1 MSMKIQFD
9 ANLDYQ
15 RQAIES
21 VTGVFAGQEICQ
33 TNFTVAPLQS
43 WEEGTL
49 FYGTQEDSLGIGN
62 RLRLLDEDI
71 HANIRKIQ
79 LKNGLAPSEDFDSKG
94 GINLTVEMETGT
106 GKTYV
111 YLRTVFEMNRLYGFT
126 KFIIVVPSI
135 AIKEGVQKSL
145 EITANH
151 FKELYENVAFDYFT
165 YDSSKL
171 SDVRNFATSPDIQI
185 MVINIDAFRK
195 SFTDPEQESKANIIH
210 RAHDRMTGAKPIEFI
225 QQTNPIVIV
234 DEPQSVD
241 TTDKSKEAIASLNP
255 MCTLRYSA
263 THVEKHHMLYK
274 LDSVDAYE
282 QKLVKQI
289 EVAGIEVKDGHNKAY
304 IKLISVNNKKSPN
317 SAKIEIDARLK
328 NGSIKRKEVTVTS
341 GTDLLDAKYSGGRD
355 VYDGYIIDDVYC
367 EQGNEYI
374 SFTSK
379 SDILKLGQTLGEV
392 DPDEFK
398 RLQIRKTIEE
408 HLDKEM
414 RLRPQGIKVLSLF
427 FIDKVA
433 NYRWY
438 DEDGNP
444 QKGKFA
450 LMFEEEYDRAIRKP
464 KYSQL
469 FEGAD
474 LDTAADGVHNGYFS
488 VDKKKDSSGNE
499 MVKDSSGK
507 TAADESAYN
516 LIMKDKEKLLSFDSK
531 LKFIFSHSALK
542 EGWDNPNVFQI
553 CTLNETTSVIKKR
566 QEIGR
571 GLRICVNQNGERVH
585 GFAVNT
591 LTVMANE
598 SYEQF
603 AEQLQKEIENE
614 EGIKF
619 GVVEKHLFANIVVLV
634 DDHNHEYLGTEAS
647 KQLWDHLQSEGH
659 IDNKGKVQDSL
670 KVSLKSGT
678 LALPEVFQ
686 PHAAQIVSVLK
697 KVSGNLNIKNRD
709 DKAKVSLNKAVYL
722 SPEFQALW
730 DRIKYKTTFRVDFD
744 TNALIEKCAEEI
756 KINLQVGKARFTY
769 RKAKTEIDRGGVH
782 TQQVQETSSLYESRA
797 FDLPDLI
804 TYLQNE
810 TNLTRR
816 TIVTII
822 NKSGRLESFK
832 NNPQKFIEQA
842 ASIIK
847 SQMRLFIVDGIKYHK
862 IGDDQ
867 FYAQEL
873 FQKNELFGYLK
884 DNMVKA
890 EKSVFDHVVYDSDI
904 ELEFAS
910 AFELNDDI
918 KIYAKLPG
926 WFKIDTP
933 LGGYNPDWAVLIDQD
948 GKEKLYFVVETKS
961 TLFSVE
967 RRPEENAK
975 IKCGYAH
982 FEALGDDV
990 KFTVSNSMDEFSS
1003 RYAWALLIHSFWN
1016 ERF

>member
-1 MSMKIQFD
+1 MKIQFD

-21 VTGVFAGQEICQ
+21 VTGVFAGQEICH

-43 WEEGTL
+43 WEEGSL
-49 FYGTQEDSLGIGN
+49 FYGTKEDSLGIGN

-71 HANIRKIQ
+71 HANIRTIQ
-79 LKNGLAPSEDFDSKG
+79 LKNGLAPSETFDSKD
-94 GINLTVEMETGT
+94 GIHLTVEMETGT

-145 EITANH
+145 EITATH

-195 SFTDPEQESKANIIH
+195 SFTDPEQENKANIIH

-225 QQTNPIVIV
+225 QQTNPIVII

-289 EVAGIEVKDGHNKAY
+289 EVAGIEVKDYHNKAY
-304 IKLISVNNKKSPN
+304 IKLVSVNNKKSPI

-341 GTDLLDAKYSGGRD
+341 GADLLDTRYSGGRD
-355 VYDGYIIDDVYC
+355 VYDGYIIDDIYC

-379 SDILKLGQTLGEV
+379 PDILKLGQALGEV

-438 DEDGNP
+438 DENGNP

-474 LDTAADGVHNGYFS
+474 LDTAAQGVHNGYFAI
-488 VDKKKDSSGNE
+488 DKKKDSSGKE
-499 MVKDSSGK
+499 MLKESKIGKDGKAASSESDG
-507 TAADESAYN
+507 SAYN
-516 LIMKDKEKLLSFDSK
+516 TIMKDKEWLLSFDCK

-571 GLRICVNQNGERVH
+571 GLRICVNQDGERVH

-619 GVVEKHLFANIVVLV
+619 GVVEKHLFANIVVPV
-634 DDHNHEYLGTEAS
+634 DDHNHEYLGAEAS
-647 KQLWDHLQSEGH
+647 KQLWEHLQSEGH
-659 IDNKGKVQDSL
+659 IDSKGKVQDSL
-670 KVSLKSGT
+670 KASLKNGT
-678 LALPEVFQ
+678 LALPEAFQ
-686 PHAAQIVSVLK
+686 PHVAQIVSVLK

-709 DKAKVSLNKAVYL
+709 DKVKVSLNKAVYL

-756 KINLQVGKARFTY
+756 KVNLQVGKARFTY
-769 RKAKTEIDRGGVH
+769 RKAKTEIDRSGVH
-782 TQQVQETSSLYESRA
+782 TQQVQETTRVYESRV

-816 TIVTII
+816 TIVAII

-832 NNPQKFIEQA
+832 NNPQKFIEQSA
-842 ASIIK
+842 NIIK
-847 SQMRLFIVDGIKYHK
+847 SQMRLFIVDGIKYQK

-873 FQKNELFGYLK
+873 FQQNELFGYLK
-884 DNMVKA
+884 DNMVKV

-910 AFELNDDI
+910 AFERNEDI
-918 KIYAKLPG
+918 KLYAKLPG

-933 LGGYNPDWAVLIDQD
+933 LGGYNPDWAVLIEKD

-967 RRPEENAK
+967 RRPEENTK

-982 FEALGDDV
+982 FEALGDEV
-990 KFTVSNSMDEFSS
+990 NFTVSNSMDEFSS
-1003 RYAWALLIHSFWN
+1003 RYA
-1016 ERF
+1016 

>member
-21 VTGVFAGQEICQ
+21 VTGVFAGQEICH

-43 WEEGTL
+43 WEEGSL
-49 FYGTQEDSLGIGN
+49 FYGTKEDSLGIGN

-71 HANIRKIQ
+71 HANIRTIQ
-79 LKNGLAPSEDFDSKG
+79 LKNGLAPSETFDSKD
-94 GINLTVEMETGT
+94 GIHLTVEMETGT

-145 EITANH
+145 EITATH

-195 SFTDPEQESKANIIH
+195 SFTDPEQENKANIIH

-225 QQTNPIVIV
+225 QQTNPIVII

-289 EVAGIEVKDGHNKAY
+289 EVAGIEVKDYHNKAY
-304 IKLISVNNKKSPN
+304 IKLVSVNNKKSPI

-341 GTDLLDAKYSGGRD
+341 GADLLDTRYSGGRD
-355 VYDGYIIDDVYC
+355 VYDGYIIDDIYC

-379 SDILKLGQTLGEV
+379 PDILKLGQALGEV

-438 DEDGNP
+438 DENGNP

-474 LDTAADGVHNGYFS
+474 LDTAAQGVHNGYFAI
-488 VDKKKDSSGNE
+488 DKKKDSSGKE
-499 MVKDSSGK
+499 MLKESKIGKDGKAASSESDG
-507 TAADESAYN
+507 SAYN
-516 LIMKDKEKLLSFDSK
+516 TIMKDKEWLLSFDCK

-571 GLRICVNQNGERVH
+571 GLRICVNQDGERVH
-585 GFAVNT
+585 GFTVNT

-619 GVVEKHLFANIVVLV
+619 GVVEKHLFANIVVPV
-634 DDHNHEYLGTEAS
+634 DDHNHEYLGAEAS
-647 KQLWDHLQSEGH
+647 KQLWEHLQSEGH
-659 IDNKGKVQDSL
+659 IDSKGKVQDSL
-670 KVSLKSGT
+670 KATLKNGT
-678 LALPEVFQ
+678 LALPEAFQ
-686 PHAAQIVSVLK
+686 PHVAQIVSVLK

-709 DKAKVSLNKAVYL
+709 DKVKVSLNKAVYL

-756 KINLQVGKARFTY
+756 KVNLQVGKARFTY
-769 RKAKTEIDRGGVH
+769 RKAKTEIDRSGVH
-782 TQQVQETSSLYESRA
+782 TQQVQETTRVYESRA

-816 TIVTII
+816 TIVAII

-832 NNPQKFIEQA
+832 NNPQKFIEQSA
-842 ASIIK
+842 NIIK
-847 SQMRLFIVDGIKYHK
+847 SQMRLFIVDGIKYQK

-873 FQKNELFGYLK
+873 FQQNELFGYLK
-884 DNMVKA
+884 DNMVKV

-910 AFELNDDI
+910 AFERNEDI
-918 KIYAKLPG
+918 KLYAKLPG

-933 LGGYNPDWAVLIDQD
+933 LGGYNPDWAVLIEKD

-967 RRPEENAK
+967 RRPEENTK

-982 FEALGDDV
+982 FEALGDEV
-990 KFTVSNSMDEFSS
+990 NFTVSNSMDEFSS
-1003 RYAWALLIHSFWN
+1003 RYA
-1016 ERF
+1016 

>member
-21 VTGVFAGQEICQ
+21 VTGVFAGQEICH

-43 WEEGTL
+43 WEEGSL
-49 FYGTQEDSLGIGN
+49 FYGTKEDSLGIGN

-71 HANIRKIQ
+71 HANIRTIQ
-79 LKNGLAPSEDFDSKG
+79 LKNGLAPSETFDSKD
-94 GINLTVEMETGT
+94 GIHLTVEMETGT

-145 EITANH
+145 EITATH

-195 SFTDPEQESKANIIH
+195 SFTDPEQENKANIIH

-225 QQTNPIVIV
+225 QQTNPIVII

-289 EVAGIEVKDGHNKAY
+289 EVAGIEVKDYHNKAY
-304 IKLISVNNKKSPN
+304 IKLVSVNNKKSPI

-341 GTDLLDAKYSGGRD
+341 GADLLDTRYSGGRD
-355 VYDGYIIDDVYC
+355 VYDGYIIDDIYC

-379 SDILKLGQTLGEV
+379 PDILKLGQALGEV

-408 HLDKEM
+408 HLDKET

-438 DEDGNP
+438 DENGNP

-474 LDTAADGVHNGYFS
+474 LDTAAQGVHNGYFAI
-488 VDKKKDSSGNE
+488 DKKKDSSGKE
-499 MVKDSSGK
+499 MLKESKIGKDGKAASSESDG
-507 TAADESAYN
+507 SAYN
-516 LIMKDKEKLLSFDSK
+516 TIMKDKEWLLSFDCK

-571 GLRICVNQNGERVH
+571 GLRICVNQDGERVH

-619 GVVEKHLFANIVVLV
+619 GVVEKHLFANIVVPV
-634 DDHNHEYLGTEAS
+634 DDHNHEYLGAEAS
-647 KQLWDHLQSEGH
+647 KQLWEHLQSEGH
-659 IDNKGKVQDSL
+659 IDSKGKVQDSL
-670 KVSLKSGT
+670 KASLKNGT
-678 LALPEVFQ
+678 LALPEAFQ
-686 PHAAQIVSVLK
+686 PHVAQIVSVLK

-709 DKAKVSLNKAVYL
+709 DKVKVSLNKAVYL

-756 KINLQVGKARFTY
+756 KVNLQVGKARFTY
-769 RKAKTEIDRGGVH
+769 RKAKTEIDRSGVH
-782 TQQVQETSSLYESRA
+782 TQQVQETTRVYESRA

-816 TIVTII
+816 TIVAII

-832 NNPQKFIEQA
+832 NNPQKFIEQSA
-842 ASIIK
+842 NIIK
-847 SQMRLFIVDGIKYHK
+847 SQMRLFIVDGIKYQK

-873 FQKNELFGYLK
+873 FQQNELFGYLK
-884 DNMVKA
+884 DNMVKV

-910 AFELNDDI
+910 AFERNEDI
-918 KIYAKLPG
+918 KLYAKLPG

-933 LGGYNPDWAVLIDQD
+933 LGGYNPDWAVLIEKD

-967 RRPEENAK
+967 RRPEENTK

-982 FEALGDDV
+982 FEALGDEV
-990 KFTVSNSMDEFSS
+990 NFTVSNSMDEFSS
-1003 RYAWALLIHSFWN
+1003 RYA
-1016 ERF
+1016 

>member
-145 EITANH
+145 EITATH

-185 MVINIDAFRK
+185 MVINIDAFRR
-195 SFTDPEQESKANIIH
+195 SFTDPEQENKANIIH

-304 IKLISVNNKKSPN
+304 IKLLSVNNKKSPI

-341 GTDLLDAKYSGGRD
+341 GADLLDTKYSGGRD
-355 VYDGYIIDDVYC
+355 VYDGYIIEDIYC

-379 SDILKLGQTLGEV
+379 SDILKLGQALGEV

-474 LDTAADGVHNGYFS
+474 LDTAAKGVHDGYFAI
-488 VDKKKDSSGNE
+488 DKKKDSSGKE
-499 MVKDSSGK
+499 MLKESKIGKDGKAASSESDG
-507 TAADESAYN
+507 SAYN
-516 LIMKDKEKLLSFDSK
+516 TIMKDKEWLLSFGCK

-571 GLRICVNQNGERVH
+571 GLRICVNQDGERVH

-619 GVVEKHLFANIVVLV
+619 GVVEKHLFANIVVPV

-647 KQLWDHLQSEGH
+647 KQLWEHLQSEGH
-659 IDNKGKVQDSL
+659 IDSKGKVQDSL
-670 KVSLKSGT
+670 KVSLKNGN

-686 PHAAQIVSVLK
+686 PHAVQIATVLK

-873 FQKNELFGYLK
+873 FQQNELFGYLK

-910 AFELNDDI
+910 AFERNEDI
-918 KIYAKLPG
+918 KLYAKLPG

-933 LGGYNPDWAVLIDQD
+933 LGGYNPDWAVLIEQD
-948 GKEKLYFVVETKS
+948 GKDRLYFVVETKS

-1003 RYAWALLIHSFWN
+1003 RYA
-1016 ERF
+1016 

>member
-15 RQAIES
+15 RDAIES

-33 TNFTVAPLQS
+33 TNFTVAPLHS
-43 WEEGTL
+43 WEEGSL
-49 FYGTQEDSLGIGN
+49 FHGIQEDTLGIGN

-79 LKNGLAPSEDFDSKG
+79 LKNGLAPSESFDSKY
-94 GINLTVEMETGT
+94 GIHLTVEMETGT

-145 EITANH
+145 EITATH

-195 SFTDPEQESKANIIH
+195 SFSDPEQENKANIIH

-289 EVAGIEVKDGHNKAY
+289 EVAGIEVKDGHNKAF
-304 IKLISVNNKKSPN
+304 IKLVSVNNKKSPI

-341 GTDLLDAKYSGGRD
+341 GADLLDARYSGGRD
-355 VYDGYIIDDVYC
+355 VYDGYIIDDIYC

-379 SDILKLGQTLGEV
+379 PDILKLGQALGEV
-392 DPDEFK
+392 DSDEFK

-474 LDTAADGVHNGYFS
+474 LDTAAQGVHNGYFAI
-488 VDKKKDSSGNE
+488 DKKKDSSGKE
-499 MVKDSSGK
+499 MLKESKIGKDGKAASSESDG
-507 TAADESAYN
+507 SAYN
-516 LIMKDKEKLLSFDSK
+516 TIMKDKEWLLSFDCK

-571 GLRICVNQNGERVH
+571 GLRICVNQDGERVH

-619 GVVEKHLFANIVVLV
+619 GVVEKHLFANIVVPV
-634 DDHNHEYLGTEAS
+634 DDHNHEYLGAEAS
-647 KQLWDHLQSEGH
+647 KQLWEHLQSEGH
-659 IDNKGKVQDSL
+659 IDSKGKVQDSL
-670 KVSLKSGT
+670 KASLKNGT
-678 LALPEVFQ
+678 LALPEAFQ

-756 KINLQVGKARFTY
+756 KVNLQVGKARFTY
-769 RKAKTEIDRGGVH
+769 RKAKTEIDRSGVH
-782 TQQVQETSSLYESRA
+782 TQQVQETTSVYESRA

-816 TIVTII
+816 TIVAII

-832 NNPQKFIEQA
+832 NNPQKFIEQSA
-842 ASIIK
+842 NIIK
-847 SQMRLFIVDGIKYHK
+847 SQMRLFIVDGIKYQK

-873 FQKNELFGYLK
+873 FQQNELFGYLK

-910 AFELNDDI
+910 AFERNEDI
-918 KIYAKLPG
+918 KLYAKLPS
-926 WFKIDTP
+926 WFEIDTP
-933 LGGYNPDWAVLIDQD
+933 LGGYNPDWAVLIEKD

-982 FEALGDDV
+982 FEALGDEV
-990 KFTVSNSMDEFSS
+990 NFTVSNSMDEFSS
-1003 RYAWALLIHSFWN
+1003 RYA
-1016 ERF
+1016 

>member
-1 MSMKIQFD
+1 
-9 ANLDYQ
+9 
-15 RQAIES
+15 
-21 VTGVFAGQEICQ
+21 
-33 TNFTVAPLQS
+33 
-43 WEEGTL
+43 GTK
-49 FYGTQEDSLGIGN
+49 EDSLGIGN

-71 HANIRKIQ
+71 HANIRTIQ
-79 LKNGLAPSEDFDSKG
+79 LKNGLAPSETFDSKD
-94 GINLTVEMETGT
+94 GIHLTVEMETGT

-145 EITANH
+145 EITATH

-195 SFTDPEQESKANIIH
+195 SFTDPEQENKANIIH

-225 QQTNPIVIV
+225 QQTNPIVII

-289 EVAGIEVKDGHNKAY
+289 EVAGIEVKDYHNKAY
-304 IKLISVNNKKSPN
+304 IKLVSVNNKKSPI

-341 GTDLLDAKYSGGRD
+341 GADLLDTRYSGGRD
-355 VYDGYIIDDVYC
+355 VYDGYIIDDIYC

-379 SDILKLGQTLGEV
+379 PDILKLGQALGEV

-438 DEDGNP
+438 DENGNP

-474 LDTAADGVHNGYFS
+474 LDTAAQGVHNGYFAI
-488 VDKKKDSSGNE
+488 DKKKDSSGKE
-499 MVKDSSGK
+499 MLKESKIGKDGKAASSESDG
-507 TAADESAYN
+507 SAYN
-516 LIMKDKEKLLSFDSK
+516 TIMKDKEWLLSFDCK

-571 GLRICVNQNGERVH
+571 GLRICVNQDGERVH

-619 GVVEKHLFANIVVLV
+619 GVVEKHLFANIVVPV
-634 DDHNHEYLGTEAS
+634 DDHNHEYLGAEAS
-647 KQLWDHLQSEGH
+647 KQLWEHLQSEGH
-659 IDNKGKVQDSL
+659 IDSKGKVQDSL
-670 KVSLKSGT
+670 KATLKNGT
-678 LALPEVFQ
+678 LALPEAFQ
-686 PHAAQIVSVLK
+686 PHVAQIVSVLK

-709 DKAKVSLNKAVYL
+709 DKVKVSLNKAVYL

-756 KINLQVGKARFTY
+756 KVNLQVGKARFTY
-769 RKAKTEIDRGGVH
+769 RKAKTEIDRSGVH
-782 TQQVQETSSLYESRA
+782 TQQVQETTRVYESRA

-816 TIVTII
+816 TIVAII

-832 NNPQKFIEQA
+832 NNPQKFIEQSA
-842 ASIIK
+842 NIIK
-847 SQMRLFIVDGIKYHK
+847 SQMRLFIVDGIKYQK

-873 FQKNELFGYLK
+873 FQQNELFGYLK
-884 DNMVKA
+884 DNMVKV

-910 AFELNDDI
+910 AFERNEDI
-918 KIYAKLPG
+918 KLYAKLPG

-933 LGGYNPDWAVLIDQD
+933 LGGYNPDWAVLIEKD

-967 RRPEENAK
+967 RRPEENTK

-982 FEALGDDV
+982 FEALGDEV
-990 KFTVSNSMDEFSS
+990 NFTVSNSMDEFSS
-1003 RYAWALLIHSFWN
+1003 RYA
-1016 ERF
+1016 

>member
-1 MSMKIQFD
+1 MKIQFD

-15 RQAIES
+15 AQAIES
-21 VTGVFAGQEICQ
+21 VTSVFSGQEICQ
-33 TNFTVAPLQS
+33 TNFTVASLQS
-43 WEEGTL
+43 WEEGSL
-49 FYGTQEDSLGIGN
+49 FYGKEENSLGIGN

-79 LKNGLAPSEDFDSKG
+79 LKNGLAPSESFDSKG
-94 GINLTVEMETGT
+94 GIHLTVEMETGT

-111 YLRTVFEMNRLYGFT
+111 YLRTIFEMNRLYGFT

-145 EITANH
+145 EITATH

-195 SFTDPEQESKANIIH
+195 SFNDPEQENKANIIH

-225 QQTNPIVIV
+225 QQTNPIVII

-304 IKLISVNNKKSPN
+304 IKLLSVNNKKSPIT
-317 SAKIEIDARLK
+317 AKIEIDTRLK
-328 NGSIKRKEVTVTS
+328 NGGIKRKEVTVTS
-341 GTDLLDAKYSGGRD
+341 GADLLDAKYSGGRD
-355 VYDGYIIDDVYC
+355 VYDGYIVEDIYC

-379 SDILKLGQTLGEV
+379 PDILKLGQAIGEV
-392 DPDEFK
+392 DPDEYK

-408 HLDKEM
+408 HLDKEI

-438 DEDGNP
+438 DEEGNS

-450 LMFEEEYDRAIRKP
+450 LMFEEEYAKAIRKP
-464 KYSQL
+464 KYNQL

-474 LDTAADGVHNGYFS
+474 LDTAADGVHNGYFAI
-488 VDKKKDSSGNE
+488 DKKKDSSGNE
-499 MVKDSSGK
+499 MLKESKLGKDGK
-507 TAADESAYN
+507 AASTDADGSAYS
-516 LIMKDKEKLLSFDSK
+516 LIMKDKEKLLSFSSK

-553 CTLNETTSVIKKR
+553 CTLNETNSVIKKR

-571 GLRICVNQNGERVH
+571 GLRICVNQDGERVH
-585 GFAVNT
+585 GFEVNT

-603 AEQLQKEIENE
+603 AEKLQKEIEQE

-619 GVVEKHLFANIVVLV
+619 GVVEHHLFANIVVPV
-634 DDHNHEYLGTEAS
+634 DEYNHEYLGVDAS
-647 KQLWDHLQSEGH
+647 KKLWEHLQATGY

-670 KVSLKSGT
+670 KTALKSGD
-678 LALPEVFQ
+678 LNLPEEFKAHT
-686 PHAAQIVSVLK
+686 PQIATVLK

-709 DKAKVSLNKAVYL
+709 DKKKVSLNKAVFL
-722 SPEFQALW
+722 SPEFKELW

-744 TNALIEKCAEEI
+744 VDALISKCAEEI
-756 KINLQVGKARFTY
+756 KSNLQVGKARFIY
-769 RKAKTEIDRGGVH
+769 RKAKTEINRGGVH
-782 TQQVQETSSLYESRA
+782 TEQIQETASVYESRS
-797 FDLPDLI
+797 FELPDLI

-816 TIVTII
+816 TIVKII
-822 NKSGRLESFK
+822 KKSGRLESFK
-832 NNPQKFIEQA
+832 NNPQKFIEQVA
-842 ASIIK
+842 TIIQH
-847 SQMRLFIVDGIKYHK
+847 QMRLFVVGGIQYHK

-873 FQKNELFGYLK
+873 FSDNELFGYLQQ
-884 DNMVKA
+884 NMVESK
-890 EKSVFDHVVYDSDI
+890 KSVFDHVVYDSDI
-904 ELEFAS
+904 ELEFAN
-910 AFELNDDI
+910 AFERSDDI
-918 KIYAKLPG
+918 KLYAKLPD

-933 LGGYNPDWAVLIDQD
+933 LGTYNPDWAVLIEVD

-961 TLFSVE
+961 TLFTDAL
-967 RRPEENAK
+967 RPIETAK
-975 IKCGYAH
+975 IACGKEH
-982 FEALGDDV
+982 FKALGNDV
-990 KFTVSNSMDEFSS
+990 EFTFTKSFEDFSGE
-1003 RYAWALLIHSFWN
+1003 YV
-1016 ERF
+1016 

>member
-21 VTGVFAGQEICQ
+21 VTGVFAGQEICH

-43 WEEGTL
+43 WEEGSL
-49 FYGTQEDSLGIGN
+49 FYGTKEDSLGIGN

-71 HANIRKIQ
+71 HANIRTIQ
-79 LKNGLAPSEDFDSKG
+79 LKNGLAPSETFDSKD
-94 GINLTVEMETGT
+94 GIHLTVEMETGT

-145 EITANH
+145 EITATH

-195 SFTDPEQESKANIIH
+195 SFTDPEQENKANIIH

-225 QQTNPIVIV
+225 QQTNPIVII

-289 EVAGIEVKDGHNKAY
+289 EVAGIEVKDYHNKAY
-304 IKLISVNNKKSPN
+304 IKLVSVNNKKSPI

-341 GTDLLDAKYSGGRD
+341 GADLLDTRYSGGRD
-355 VYDGYIIDDVYC
+355 VYDGYIIDDIYC

-379 SDILKLGQTLGEV
+379 PDILKLGQALGEV

-438 DEDGNP
+438 DENGNP

-474 LDTAADGVHNGYFS
+474 LDTAAQGVHNGYFAI
-488 VDKKKDSSGNE
+488 DKKKDSSGKE
-499 MVKDSSGK
+499 MLKESKIGKDGKAASSESDG
-507 TAADESAYN
+507 SAYN
-516 LIMKDKEKLLSFDSK
+516 TIMKDKEWLLSFDCK

-571 GLRICVNQNGERVH
+571 GLRICVNQDGERVH

-619 GVVEKHLFANIVVLV
+619 GVVEKHLFANIVVPV
-634 DDHNHEYLGTEAS
+634 DDHNHEYLGAEAS
-647 KQLWDHLQSEGH
+647 KQLWEHLQSEGH
-659 IDNKGKVQDSL
+659 IDSKGKVQDSL
-670 KVSLKSGT
+670 KASLKNGT
-678 LALPEVFQ
+678 LALPEAFQ
-686 PHAAQIVSVLK
+686 PHVAQIVSVLK

-709 DKAKVSLNKAVYL
+709 DKVKVSLNKAVYL

-756 KINLQVGKARFTY
+756 KVNLQVGKARFTY
-769 RKAKTEIDRGGVH
+769 RKAKTEIDRSGVH
-782 TQQVQETSSLYESRA
+782 TQQVQETTRVYESRA

-816 TIVTII
+816 TIVAII

-832 NNPQKFIEQA
+832 NNPQKFIEQSA
-842 ASIIK
+842 NIIK
-847 SQMRLFIVDGIKYHK
+847 SQMRLFIVDGIKYQK

-873 FQKNELFGYLK
+873 FQQNELFGYLK
-884 DNMVKA
+884 DNMVKV

-910 AFELNDDI
+910 AFERNEDI
-918 KIYAKLPG
+918 KLYAKLPG

-933 LGGYNPDWAVLIDQD
+933 LQGVA
-948 GKEKLYFVVETKS
+948 EK
-961 TLFSVE
+961 
-967 RRPEENAK
+967 R
-975 IKCGYAH
+975 
-982 FEALGDDV
+982 
-990 KFTVSNSMDEFSS
+990 
-1003 RYAWALLIHSFWN
+1003 
-1016 ERF
+1016 

>member
-21 VTGVFAGQEICQ
+21 VTGVFAGQEICH

-43 WEEGTL
+43 WEEGSL
-49 FYGTQEDSLGIGN
+49 FYGTKEDSLGIGN

-71 HANIRKIQ
+71 HANIRTIQ
-79 LKNGLAPSEDFDSKG
+79 LKNGLAPSETFDSKD
-94 GINLTVEMETGT
+94 GIHLTVEMETGT

-145 EITANH
+145 EITATH

-195 SFTDPEQESKANIIH
+195 SFTDPEQENKANIIH

-225 QQTNPIVIV
+225 QQTNPIVII

-289 EVAGIEVKDGHNKAY
+289 EVAGIEVKDYHNKAY
-304 IKLISVNNKKSPN
+304 IKLVSVNNKKSPI

-341 GTDLLDAKYSGGRD
+341 GADLLDTRYSGGRD
-355 VYDGYIIDDVYC
+355 VYDGYIIDDIYC

-379 SDILKLGQTLGEV
+379 PDILKLGQALGEV

-438 DEDGNP
+438 DENGNP

-474 LDTAADGVHNGYFS
+474 LDTAAQGVHNGYFAI
-488 VDKKKDSSGNE
+488 DKKKDSSGKE
-499 MVKDSSGK
+499 MLKESKIGKDGKAASSESDG
-507 TAADESAYN
+507 SAYN
-516 LIMKDKEKLLSFDSK
+516 TIMKDKEWLLSFDCK

-571 GLRICVNQNGERVH
+571 GLRICVNQDGERVH

-619 GVVEKHLFANIVVLV
+619 GVVEKHLFANIVVPV
-634 DDHNHEYLGTEAS
+634 DDHNHEYLGAEAS
-647 KQLWDHLQSEGH
+647 KQLWEHLQSEGH
-659 IDNKGKVQDSL
+659 IDSKGKVQDSL
-670 KVSLKSGT
+670 KASLKNGT
-678 LALPEVFQ
+678 LELPEAFQ
-686 PHAAQIVSVLK
+686 PHVAQIVSVLK

-709 DKAKVSLNKAVYL
+709 DKVKVSLNKAVYL

-744 TNALIEKCAEEI
+744 TNALIEKCAEDI
-756 KINLQVGKARFTY
+756 KVNLQVGKARFTY
-769 RKAKTEIDRGGVH
+769 RKAKTEIDRSGVH
-782 TQQVQETSSLYESRA
+782 TQQVQETTRVYESRA

-816 TIVTII
+816 TIVAII

-832 NNPQKFIEQA
+832 NNPQKFIEQSA
-842 ASIIK
+842 NIIK
-847 SQMRLFIVDGIKYHK
+847 SQMRLFIVDGIKYQK

-873 FQKNELFGYLK
+873 FQQNELFGYLK

-910 AFELNDDI
+910 AFERNEDI
-918 KIYAKLPG
+918 KLYAKLPS

-933 LGGYNPDWAVLIDQD
+933 LGGYNPDWAVLIEKD

-982 FEALGDDV
+982 FEALGDEV

-1003 RYAWALLIHSFWN
+1003 RYA
-1016 ERF
+1016 

>member
-151 FKELYENVAFDYFT
+151 FKELYENVSFDYFT

-171 SDVRNFATSPDIQI
+171 ADVRNFATSPDIQI

-195 SFTDPEQESKANIIH
+195 SFTDPEQENKANIIH

-241 TTDKSKEAIASLNP
+241 TTDKSKEAIGSLNP

-289 EVAGIEVKDGHNKAY
+289 EVAGIDVKDGHNKAY
-304 IKLISVNNKKSPN
+304 IKLISVNNKKSPI

-341 GTDLLDAKYSGGRD
+341 GADLLDAKYSGGRD
-355 VYDGYIIDDVYC
+355 VYDGYIIEDIYC

-379 SDILKLGQTLGEV
+379 PDILKLGQALGEV

-450 LMFEEEYDRAIRKP
+450 LMFEEEYERAIRKP

-474 LDTAADGVHNGYFS
+474 LDTAAQGVHNGYFS

-619 GVVEKHLFANIVVLV
+619 GVVEKHLFANIVVPV

-647 KQLWDHLQSEGH
+647 KQLWEHLQSEGH
-659 IDNKGKVQDSL
+659 IDSKGKVQDSL
-670 KVSLKSGT
+670 KVSLKNGT
-678 LALPEVFQ
+678 LVLPEAFQ

-730 DRIKYKTTFRVDFD
+730 DRIKYKTTFRVDFH

-782 TQQVQETSSLYESRA
+782 TQQVQETTSVYESRA

-816 TIVTII
+816 TIVAII

-842 ASIIK
+842 ANIIK
-847 SQMRLFIVDGIKYHK
+847 SQMRLFIVDGIKYQK

-867 FYAQEL
+867 FYGQEL
-873 FQKNELFGYLK
+873 FETNELFGYLK

-910 AFELNDDI
+910 AFERNEDI
-918 KIYAKLPG
+918 KLYAKLPG

-933 LGGYNPDWAVLIDQD
+933 LGGYNPDWAVLIEQD
-948 GKEKLYFVVETKS
+948 GKDKLYFVVETKS

-1003 RYAWALLIHSFWN
+1003 RYA
-1016 ERF
+1016 

>member
-43 WEEGTL
+43 WEEGSL
-49 FYGTQEDSLGIGN
+49 FHGTQEDALGIGN

-79 LKNGLAPSEDFDSKG
+79 LKNGLAPSEAFDSKD

-145 EITANH
+145 EMTGNH
-151 FKELYENVAFDYFT
+151 FKELYENVTFDSFV
-165 YDSSKL
+165 YDNSRKGNL
-171 SDVRNFATSPDIQI
+171 SDVRAFATSPDIQI
-185 MVINIDAFRK
+185 MVINIDAFRR
-195 SFTDPEQESKANIIH
+195 SFTDPEKENKANIIH
-210 RAHDRMTGAKPIEFI
+210 RPHDRMTGAKPIEFI

-241 TTDKSKEAIASLNP
+241 TTPRSKDAIASLNP

-263 THVEKHHMLYK
+263 THVDKHHMLYK

-289 EVAGIEVKDGHNKAY
+289 EVAGIDVKDGHNKAY
-304 IKLISVNNKKSPN
+304 IKLISVNNKKSPI
-317 SAKIEIDARLK
+317 SAKVEIDARLK
-328 NGSIKRKEVTVTS
+328 SGSIKRKVVTVSS
-341 GTDLLDAKYSGGRD
+341 GADLLDAKYSGGRD
-355 VYDGYIIDDVYC
+355 IYDGYIIEDIYC

-379 SDILKLGQTLGEV
+379 PDILKLGQALGEV

-414 RLRPQGIKVLSLF
+414 RLRPRGIKVLSLF

-469 FEGAD
+469 FDGAD
-474 LDTAADGVHNGYFS
+474 LDTAVEGVHNGYFAI
-488 VDKKKDSSGNE
+488 DKKKDSSGKE
-499 MVKDSSGK
+499 MLKESRIGKDGKAASS
-507 TAADESAYN
+507 ESDGGAYN
-516 LIMKDKEKLLSFDSK
+516 TIMKDKEWLLSFPCS

-553 CTLNETTSVIKKR
+553 CTLNETSSVIKKR

-585 GFAVNT
+585 GFEVNT

-619 GVVEKHLFANIVVLV
+619 GVVEKHLFANIVVPV
-634 DDHNHEYLGTEAS
+634 DDYSHEYLGVEAS
-647 KQLWDHLQSEGH
+647 RVLWEHLGSAGY
-659 IDNKGKVQDSL
+659 IDSKGKVQDSL
-670 KVSLKSGT
+670 KTALKSGD
-678 LALPEVFQ
+678 LKLPEEFQ
-686 PHAAQIVSVLK
+686 KHAPQIAAVLK
-697 KVSGNLNIKNRD
+697 KVSGSLNINNRD
-709 DKAKVSLNKAVYL
+709 DKKQVALNKAVFL
-722 SPEFQALW
+722 SPEFKELW

-744 TNALIEKCAEEI
+744 VDALIATCADEI
-756 KINLQVGKARFTY
+756 KANLQVGKARFVY
-769 RKAKTEIDRGGVH
+769 RKSKVDIDRGGVH
-782 TQQVQETSSLYESRA
+782 VVEDAGVASTYDSKSYE
-797 FDLPDLI
+797 LPDLI

-816 TIVTII
+816 TIVKII
-822 NKSGRLESFK
+822 NGSGRLESFK
-832 NNPQKFIEQA
+832 NNPQKFIEQV
-842 ASIIK
+842 SNIIQK
-847 SQMRLFIVDGIKYHK
+847 QMRLFVVAGIKYHK

-873 FQKNELFGYLK
+873 FSDNELFGYLQK
-884 DNMVKA
+884 NMVES
-890 EKSVFDHVVYDSDI
+890 EKSVFDHVVYDSDV
-904 ELEFAS
+904 ELEFAKS
-910 AFELNDDI
+910 FEKSDDI
-918 KIYAKLPG
+918 KLYAKLPG
-926 WFKIDTP
+926 WFKIETP
-933 LGGYNPDWAVLIDQD
+933 LGTYNPDWAVLIEAD
-948 GKEKLYFVVETKS
+948 GKEKLYFVVETKGD
-961 TLFSVE
+961 LFSDAL
-967 RRPEENAK
+967 RPTEKAK
-975 IKCGYAH
+975 IACGKEH
-982 FEALGDDV
+982 FKGLGNDV
-990 KFTVSNSMDEFSS
+990 EFKLANSFEGFSGE
-1003 RYAWALLIHSFWN
+1003 YV
-1016 ERF
+1016 

>member
-21 VTGVFAGQEICQ
+21 VTGVFAGQEICH

-43 WEEGTL
+43 WEEGSL
-49 FYGTQEDSLGIGN
+49 FYGTKEDSLGIGN

-71 HANIRKIQ
+71 HANIRTIQ
-79 LKNGLAPSEDFDSKG
+79 LKNGLAPSETFDSKD
-94 GINLTVEMETGT
+94 GIHLTVEMETGT

-145 EITANH
+145 EITATH

-195 SFTDPEQESKANIIH
+195 SFTDPEQENKANIIH

-225 QQTNPIVIV
+225 QQTNPIVII

-289 EVAGIEVKDGHNKAY
+289 EVAGIEVKDYHNKAY
-304 IKLISVNNKKSPN
+304 IKLVSVNNKKSPI

-341 GTDLLDAKYSGGRD
+341 GADLLDTRYSGGRD
-355 VYDGYIIDDVYC
+355 VYDGYIIDDIYC

-379 SDILKLGQTLGEV
+379 PDILKLGQALGEV

-438 DEDGNP
+438 DENGNP

-474 LDTAADGVHNGYFS
+474 LDTAAQGVHNGYFAI
-488 VDKKKDSSGNE
+488 DKKKDSSGKE
-499 MVKDSSGK
+499 MLKESKIGKDGKAASSESDG
-507 TAADESAYN
+507 SAYN
-516 LIMKDKEKLLSFDSK
+516 TIMKDKEWLLSFDCK

-571 GLRICVNQNGERVH
+571 GLRICVNQDGERVH

-598 SYEQF
+598 SYKQF

-619 GVVEKHLFANIVVLV
+619 GVVEKHLFANIVVPV
-634 DDHNHEYLGTEAS
+634 DDHNHEYLGAEAS
-647 KQLWDHLQSEGH
+647 KQLWEHLQSEGH
-659 IDNKGKVQDSL
+659 IDSKGKVQDSL
-670 KVSLKSGT
+670 KATLKNGT
-678 LALPEVFQ
+678 LALPEAFQ
-686 PHAAQIVSVLK
+686 PHVAQIVSVLK

-709 DKAKVSLNKAVYL
+709 DKVKVSLNKAVYL

-756 KINLQVGKARFTY
+756 KVNLQVGKARFTY
-769 RKAKTEIDRGGVH
+769 RKAKTEIDRSGVH
-782 TQQVQETSSLYESRA
+782 TQQVQETTRVYESRA

-816 TIVTII
+816 TIVAII

-832 NNPQKFIEQA
+832 NNPQKFIEQSA
-842 ASIIK
+842 NIIK
-847 SQMRLFIVDGIKYHK
+847 SQMRLFIVDGIKYQK

-873 FQKNELFGYLK
+873 FQQNELFGYLK
-884 DNMVKA
+884 DNMVKV

-910 AFELNDDI
+910 AFERNEDI
-918 KIYAKLPG
+918 KLYAKLPG

-933 LGGYNPDWAVLIDQD
+933 LGGYNPDWAVLIEKD

-967 RRPEENAK
+967 RRPEENTK

-982 FEALGDDV
+982 FEALGDEV
-990 KFTVSNSMDEFSS
+990 NFTVSNSMDEFSS
-1003 RYAWALLIHSFWN
+1003 RYA
-1016 ERF
+1016 

>member
-145 EITANH
+145 EITATH

-195 SFTDPEQESKANIIH
+195 SFSDPEQENKANIIH

-289 EVAGIEVKDGHNKAY
+289 EVAGIDVKDGHNKAY
-304 IKLISVNNKKSPN
+304 IKLISVNNKKSPI

-341 GTDLLDAKYSGGRD
+341 GADLLDAKYSGGRD
-355 VYDGYIIDDVYC
+355 VYDGYIIEDIYC

-379 SDILKLGQTLGEV
+379 PDILKLGQALGEV

-474 LDTAADGVHNGYFS
+474 LDTAAQGVHNGYFAI
-488 VDKKKDSSGNE
+488 DKKKDSSGKE
-499 MVKDSSGK
+499 MLKESKIGKDGKAASSESDG
-507 TAADESAYN
+507 SAYN
-516 LIMKDKEKLLSFDSK
+516 TIMKDKEWLLSFDCK

-571 GLRICVNQNGERVH
+571 GLRICVNQDGERVH

-619 GVVEKHLFANIVVLV
+619 GVVEKHLFANIVVPV
-634 DDHNHEYLGTEAS
+634 DDHNHEYLGAEAS
-647 KQLWDHLQSEGH
+647 KQLWEHLQSEGH
-659 IDNKGKVQDSL
+659 IDSKGKVQDSL
-670 KVSLKSGT
+670 KASLKNGT
-678 LALPEVFQ
+678 LALPEAFQ

-756 KINLQVGKARFTY
+756 KVNLQVGKARFTY
-769 RKAKTEIDRGGVH
+769 RKAKTEIDRSGVH
-782 TQQVQETSSLYESRA
+782 TQQVQETTSVYESRA

-816 TIVTII
+816 TIVAII

-832 NNPQKFIEQA
+832 NNPQKFIEQSA
-842 ASIIK
+842 NIIK
-847 SQMRLFIVDGIKYHK
+847 SQMRLFIVDGIKYQK

-873 FQKNELFGYLK
+873 FQQNELFGYLK

-910 AFELNDDI
+910 AFERNEDI
-918 KIYAKLPG
+918 KLYAKLPG

-933 LGGYNPDWAVLIDQD
+933 LGGYNPDWAVLIEKD

-982 FEALGDDV
+982 FEALGDEV

-1003 RYAWALLIHSFWN
+1003 RYA
-1016 ERF
+1016 